1 MLKTNTKKAREN
13 MQKYILDNFRE
24 LKKGAAER

>member
-1 MLKTNTKKAREN
+1 LAEK
-13 MQKYILDNFRE
+13 